1 MTKTV
6 LILGASGKI
15 GRHSREAFAA
25 AGWNVRTYDR
35 TRDDMVESARG
46 VSVIVNGLNPPNY
59 HDWARQVPAITAQVI
74 TAAKASGATVILP
87 GNVYNLDSI
96 GGTWS
101 EHTAH
106 APITRKGR
114 IREEMEQAY
123 RAAQI
128 PTIVLRAGNF
138 IDPHRNGDVMSMLL
152 LREFDKRRIV
162 AAGDPD
168 AMQAYCYLPDW
179 AAAAVALAEIRAELQ
194 TFEDIPFPGHAF
206 SVNELRRQLSEL
218 SGTTLTLSHFPWW
231 AMTLTAPFWEL
242 AREMREMRYLY
253 NLPHTLDGAKLAR
266 LVPQFRPTPLTE
278 VLRTV
283 LRAHGES
290 SRSARRTGAAPAYR
304 VMAREV
310 PRSSDPIA

>member
-35 TRDDMVESARG
+35 TRDDMVEAARG
-46 VSVIVNGLNPPNY
+46 VSVIVNGLNPQNY
-59 HDWARQVPAITAQVI
+59 HDWARQVPAITAQV
-74 TAAKASGATVILP
+74 TAAAKASGATVILP
-87 GNVYNLDSI
+87 GNVYNLDSV
-96 GGTWS
+96 GGIWS

-106 APITRKGR
+106 APTTRKGR

-138 IDPHRNGDVMSMLL
+138 IDPHRNGDLMSMLL
-152 LREFDKRRIV
+152 LRELDKGRIV

-179 AAAAVALAEIRAELQ
+179 AAAAVALAELRAELQ

-206 SVNELRRQLSEL
+206 SVNELRRALSEL
-218 SGTTLTLSHFPWW
+218 SETTLALSHFPWW
-231 AMTLTAPFWEL
+231 VMTLAAPFWEL

-266 LVPQFRPTPLTE
+266 LVPGLRPTPLTD
-278 VLRTV
+278 VLRAV
-283 LRAHGES
+283 LRAHEDAKAQP
-290 SRSARRTGAAPAYR
+290 RQISAATSQA
-304 VMAREV
+304 
-310 PRSSDPIA
+310 